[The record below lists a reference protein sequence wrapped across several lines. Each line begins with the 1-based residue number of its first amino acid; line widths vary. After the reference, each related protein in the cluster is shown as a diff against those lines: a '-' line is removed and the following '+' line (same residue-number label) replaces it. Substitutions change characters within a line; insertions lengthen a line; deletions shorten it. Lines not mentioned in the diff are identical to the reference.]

1 MNQAEKDAE
10 QWYRTHARMEARR
23 LIDAKELGKPYYI
36 DRGGYV
42 ITPEQPKV
50 KKPLCEKTTPL
61 DNHD

>member
-23 LIDAKELGKPYYI
+23 LIEAKELGKPYYI

-42 ITPEQPKV
+42 ITPDKLQENSDKD
-50 KKPLCEKTTPL
+50 KNASIADKT
-61 DNHD
+61 